1 MRERELA
8 DANAAIE
15 GLQGQVVALKHE
27 NASLAKSV
35 QVLSL
40 LAVLVQKYKCW
51 LAFGVFGGQGNT
63 SHLHS
68 LQPRIA
74 GLEEELQLV
83 FSLRS
88 H

>member
-15 GLQGQVVALKHE
+15 GLQGQVIALKHE

-40 LAVLVQKYKCW
+40 LALLVQKFKCW
-51 LAFGVFGGQGNT
+51 LAFGVLG
-63 SHLHS
+63 
-68 LQPRIA
+68 A
-74 GLEEELQLV
+74 GKYLTVAWRAAENC
-83 FSLRS
+83 RA
-88 H
+88 

>member
-15 GLQGQVVALKHE
+15 GLKGQVVALKHE

-40 LAVLVQKYKCW
+40 LALLVPKVQMLTVRADKSVQVLSLLALLVQKYKC
-51 LAFGVFGGQGNT
+51 
-63 SHLHS
+63 
-68 LQPRIA
+68 
-74 GLEEELQLV
+74 
-83 FSLRS
+83 
-88 H
+88 

>member
-35 QVLSL
+35 EVLSL
-40 LAVLVQKYKCW
+40 LALLVQKYKC
-51 LAFGVFGGQGNT
+51 
-63 SHLHS
+63 
-68 LQPRIA
+68 
-74 GLEEELQLV
+74 
-83 FSLRS
+83 
-88 H
+88 